1 MERKTHIVAA
11 TNLAVELPTGTETGR
26 QRTDFLNRCV
36 YPDSTTCGFNRN
48 VLTTAM
54 QSRLFRHQPLHEDV

>member
-26 QRTDFLNRCV
+26 QHADFLSRRV
-36 YPDSTTCGFNRN
+36 YPDFTTCGFNRN

-54 QSRLFRHQPLHEDV
+54 QSRLSRQQPLHEDV